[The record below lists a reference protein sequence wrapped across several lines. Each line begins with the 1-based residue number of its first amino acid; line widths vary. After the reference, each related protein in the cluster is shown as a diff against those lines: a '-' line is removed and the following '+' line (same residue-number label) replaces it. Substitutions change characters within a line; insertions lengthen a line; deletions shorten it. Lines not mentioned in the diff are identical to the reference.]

1 MIRDLGLDQPTI
13 DPTSLNGEELVAE
26 VQRIV
31 KALLAYGAKLP
42 KELMLYVKNMVF
54 LDGAISRLAPD
65 LDIIAELTTISM
77 TFMQRHGARLSQE
90 LGVDVSTI
98 EVDMGS
104 LKQGLGVDASTESMT
119 YRQLQERRDLI
130 QKRMRDHLVK

>member
-1 MIRDLGLDQPTI
+1 
-13 DPTSLNGEELVAE
+13 
-26 VQRIV
+26 
-31 KALLAYGAKLP
+31 
-42 KELMLYVKNMVF
+42 MLYVKNMVF

-90 LGVDVSTI
+90 LGVDMSTI